1 MEVILIGDFNCDWSQ
16 ISKKNA
22 NSQTKKL
29 VQLTKTLQFEQ
40 LIKEPTRVTEI
51 SKTQIDLAF
60 TNKPEIVFNSG
71 VDHIGISD
79 HSPIFIQ
86 RKISIQRKAP
96 KIIKTRQF
104 KNYNVGDFKQ
114 DLAINLQTISLTNDP
129 DEMWDEWRHIFLTV
143 ADRHA
148 PPITR
153 KLRSV
158 YAPWI
163 TSEIKNLMHRRDFL
177 KRKAVKTGSKQFHD
191 AFAKERNE
199 LNKLIKRTKAE
210 YFTNTLNKCENKP
223 KQMWKTINK
232 LTNKSSKTTIIT
244 EIKHENQSV
253 TDASSILNAFN
264 T

>member
-1 MEVILIGDFNCDWSQ
+1 
-16 ISKKNA
+16 
-22 NSQTKKL
+22 
-29 VQLTKTLQFEQ
+29 LQFEQ

-60 TNKPEIVFNSG
+60 TNQPEIVFNFG

-79 HSPIFIQ
+79 HSLIFIQ
-86 RKISIQRKAP
+86 RKISIHRKAP

-104 KNYNVGDFKQ
+104 KNYNVGDFKH

-129 DEMWDEWRHIFLTV
+129 DEMWDEWRHIFPTV
-143 ADRHA
+143 VDMRA

-153 KLRSV
+153 KVRSE

-191 AFAKERNE
+191 A
-199 LNKLIKRTKAE
+199 LL
-210 YFTNTLNKCENKP
+210 LP
-223 KQMWKTINK
+223 KSEMS
-232 LTNKSSKTTIIT
+232 LTN
-244 EIKHENQSV
+244 
-253 TDASSILNAFN
+253 
-264 T
+264 